1 MWVLDK
7 FEGTL
12 TFSIM
17 YNNIQISVIFLKPSS
32 TSFRFTRRTMWRVS
46 GGLCRSN
53 HFLFH
58 FQGHSKLMF
67 RLCGVGPTETQGWN
81 QMKHEKVS
89 LREQTVNCVWTFL
102 LLEFTA
108 SRLHTSADR
117 IFICCIVPLRHVTFS
132 EKSQRSSTLLFCLV
146 IMQPP
151 VEKAKFDLMPITLF
165 FFLSLPVSSY
175 RFSNAFT
182 ASNYLYVTS
191 IELLKLSC
199 LRGSWLRLS
208 EVDAVHTQAS
218 SLQAPMY
225 CCHSLLRMDHYL
237 ALTTLHLKV
246 IKYGHSQWYKCL
258 QRGPGGVFIT
268 Q

>member
-1 MWVLDK
+1 
-7 FEGTL
+7 
-12 TFSIM
+12 
-17 YNNIQISVIFLKPSS
+17 
-32 TSFRFTRRTMWRVS
+32 
-46 GGLCRSN
+46 
-53 HFLFH
+53 
-58 FQGHSKLMF
+58 
-67 RLCGVGPTETQGWN
+67 
-81 QMKHEKVS
+81 
-89 LREQTVNCVWTFL
+89 
-102 LLEFTA
+102 
-108 SRLHTSADR
+108 
-117 IFICCIVPLRHVTFS
+117 
-132 EKSQRSSTLLFCLV
+132 
-146 IMQPP
+146 MQPP

-268 Q
+268 HSVLIWRLSAVNVRKSNCRKIYCRHLQLNLTSVSLKE